1 MAIEVRP
8 IVLTKI
14 YVYVNVIFLTKSTE
28 NTKMVQLLP
37 SNPITSAFEQLL
49 GVLANGGQVAIPTET
64 VYGLAADATNGLA
77 VAGIFERKGRPKF
90 NPLICHVSDIAMAQK
105 YGQLNNLAI
114 QLCEEFWPG
123 PLTIIVPEMKNSGI
137 HELVTAGLGTI
148 GLRCPDSLSRQLIS
162 EFKKPLAAPSANK
175 SGGISPTT
183 AAHVAKE
190 YEGEDLLVFDG
201 GPCVVGLE
209 STIVAINDDTITMLR
224 PGAITAEMITKITG
238 VEVLSHNADGKILAP
253 GMMKSH
259 YAPNAQVELNVTD
272 PDADCGYLGF
282 GSISPDNGKTINLST
297 KNSLAEAAASLYS
310 ALKSLDEMGV
320 DRICV
325 HPIPQ
330 EGLGIAINDR
340 LMRAAAPRP
349 KH

>member
-1 MAIEVRP
+1 
-8 IVLTKI
+8 
-14 YVYVNVIFLTKSTE
+14 
-28 NTKMVQLLP
+28 MVQLLP
-37 SNPITSAFEQLL
+37 SNPIAPAFDKLL
-49 GVLANGGQVAIPTET
+49 EDLADGKQIAIPTET

-77 VAGIFERKGRPKF
+77 IAGIFERKGRPKF
-90 NPLICHVSDIAMAQK
+90 NPLICHVSDIAMAKK
-105 YGQLNNLAI
+105 YGKLDTLAI
-114 QLCEEFWPG
+114 KLCEEFWPG
-123 PLTIIVPEMKNSGI
+123 PLTIIVPEVKDSGV

-162 EFKKPLAAPSANK
+162 KFGKPLAAPSANK

-183 AAHVAKE
+183 AAHVATE
-190 YEGEDLLVFDG
+190 YEGEDLLVLDG
-201 GPCVVGLE
+201 GSCTVGLE
-209 STIVAINDDTITMLR
+209 STIVAIDNGTITILR
-224 PGAITAEMITKITG
+224 PGAITAEMISDSTG
-238 VEVLSHNADGKILAP
+238 VEVLSHEADGKILAP

-259 YAPNAQVELNVTD
+259 YAPNAQVELNVTN

-282 GSISPDNGKTINLST
+282 GPACPNNGKTINLSS
-297 KNSLAEAAASLYS
+297 KNNLAEAAANLYS

-330 EGLGIAINDR
+330 EGLGVAINDR

-349 KH
+349 KR